1 MIMDSYESTKK
12 ANLNRGTIPNQGVS
26 NQGVPNQGVTYQ
38 GAPNQGVPNQGAPNQ
53 AFPNQG
59 VPNQGAPN
67 QGVPNQAFPNPAA
80 FGQGSNAVN
89 KAEAD
94 ALPNPENLGQPI
106 RSDKLENKAVVLT
119 KKEKMERMKEFLNL
133 RRKVNFYI
141 NQDKAEEAKNT
152 YDTLYSL
159 YIDMTK
165 SFQATEIA
173 VVKKDIVE
181 MYNKLK
187 EAVNKKRVKKGH
199 FQEVEKT
206 DDDKNKHRKKIV
218 TTDLDVIMQI
228 IEEKGKLG
236 LADIQARFNVSK
248 VLAEEWVQTL
258 ADYGLVNIKYLP
270 IGGVEITKVEIAVE
284 SK

>member
-1 MIMDSYESTKK
+1 MRIMASYESTKK
-12 ANLNRGTIPNQGVS
+12 ANLNRGTIPNQAAP
-26 NQGVPNQGVTYQ
+26 PNQAVSAPPANQ
-38 GAPNQGVPNQGAPNQ
+38 AAPNQVAPSNQAVPASPTNQAAPNQ
-53 AFPNQG
+53 AFPNST
-59 VPNQGAPN
+59 
-67 QGVPNQAFPNPAA
+67 A
-80 FGQGSNAVN
+80 FGQGSNAAN

-94 ALPNPENLGQPI
+94 ALPDPENLGQPV
-106 RSDKLENKAVVLT
+106 RSDNLGAKPVVLT

-165 SFQATEIA
+165 SFQTTEIA

-181 MYNKLK
+181 MYNKLR

-199 FQEVEKT
+199 FEEVEKK